1 LNLQIRKYVFKNEK
15 TYSLE
20 YAKGLR
26 VLYLQTAGALYEVC
40 RRRGIFHYGSSDPDR
55 TAEIRSKGKRA
66 GRPAQYAG
74 AVAAITGWGKLA
86 GVIGLGDFVHQ
97 IAQGRYDST
106 EEIEGN
112 SPRAMA

>member
-55 TAEIRSKGKRA
+55 TAEIRSKGKKSWPA
-66 GRPAQYAG
+66 GTVRRRGGCHYRLG
-74 AVAAITGWGKLA
+74 ELA

-97 IAQGRYDST
+97 IAQGWYDST

-112 SPRAMA
+112 SPRATA